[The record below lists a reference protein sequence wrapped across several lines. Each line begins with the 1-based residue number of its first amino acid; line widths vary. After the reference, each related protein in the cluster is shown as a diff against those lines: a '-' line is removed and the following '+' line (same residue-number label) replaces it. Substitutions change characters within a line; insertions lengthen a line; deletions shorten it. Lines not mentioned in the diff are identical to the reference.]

1 MNNISFSDFSA
12 YRRTMHPILEQRRLL
27 RGNEPSYNEESNM
40 PKSPS
45 PAWLFWPLVLI
56 ICVFMIHGCEA
67 PAHAYT
73 EQEVVKTIV
82 GEASNQG
89 YIGMVAVAE
98 VIRHTDSLRGFYGY
112 HASHSAYEPKWVWN
126 MARKAWI
133 ASLRTNYTGRA
144 DHFENIHA
152 FGRPYWVKNCVETF
166 VYRDHVFYR
175 EIV

>member
-1 MNNISFSDFSA
+1 MTLNDFQA
-12 YRRTMHPILEQRRLL
+12 YRRTMRPILEQRKLL
-27 RGNEPSYNEESNM
+27 RGSEPSYNEENNM

-45 PAWLFWPLVLI
+45 TAWLFWPLVLI

-73 EQEVVKTIV
+73 EQEAIRTIV

-98 VIRHTDSLRGFYGY
+98 VIRHKGSLRGFYGLQ
-112 HASHSAYEPKWVWN
+112 ASHSAHEHRWVWKQ
-126 MARKAWI
+126 ARRAWL
-133 ASLRTNYTGRA
+133 ASLHTNYTCKA

-152 FGRPYWVKNCVETF
+152 FGCPYWVKNCIKTF
-166 VYRDHVFYR
+166 TWKDHIFYR
-175 EIV
+175 EVNRA